1 MTLPTPSPPDLG
13 ERTRKARGPA
23 RGATLMLSVALLSA
37 CANAPTG
44 PSQPTTTTLNVS
56 YLQPTDLPAAS
67 SDPSCPHHYAPSN
80 LTLTTSWG
88 ESVRLQPAGD
98 RVFTGVVTARPG
110 AHWMR
115 LIDIAWCGSDLG
127 ALAAR
132 GLSVNGIQLGQLQLL
147 EDSTSAFRL
156 TVSESGAVRP

>member
-56 YLQPTDLPAAS
+56 YLQPTDLPATS

-147 EDSTSAFRL
+147 EDSTSAFRF